1 LSNQERSRQSSLS
14 DKNPLFAFIII
25 TAYTSWWVVIIGLGG
40 IVVGLLIMCLYVV
53 IEEGD
58 IAWLGPIVMSFFGLI
73 TGGAM
78 LGVWGMGKVAL

>member
-1 LSNQERSRQSSLS
+1 
-14 DKNPLFAFIII
+14 
-25 TAYTSWWVVIIGLGG
+25 
-40 IVVGLLIMCLYVV
+40 MCLYVV

-78 LGVWGMGKVAL
+78 LAVWGMGKVAL